1 MNDSDADA
9 PGLYPGLYVV
19 SAPSGGGKTSLLN
32 ALLTR
37 DPRTALSVSHTTRAP
52 RPGEREGVHYY
63 FVDEPTFLELI
74 RRGAFLEHAEVFG
87 HRYGTGREAVER
99 QLAGGHDVL
108 LDIDWQ
114 GARQVRSSYPSAR
127 TVFILPPSMAELHR
141 RLVQRRQDSE
151 DVIERRMQAARAEIS
166 HAQEF
171 DFLVVNDDFE
181 AALADLLSIIRRG
194 RLERSGDLQKNRE
207 ILAELL
213 ETG

>member
-1 MNDSDADA
+1 
-9 PGLYPGLYVV
+9 VV
-19 SAPSGGGKTSLLN
+19 SAPSGGGKTSLVN
-32 ALLTR
+32 ALLKR

-52 RPGEREGVHYY
+52 RPGERDGVHYY
-63 FVDEPTFLELI
+63 FVDEETFLELAE
-74 RRGAFLEHAEVFG
+74 RGAFLEQAEVFG

-114 GARQVRSSYPSAR
+114 GARQVRASHPAAR
-127 TVFILPPSMAELHR
+127 TIFILPPSMAELHR
-141 RLVQRRQDSE
+141 RLANRRQDSDE
-151 DVIERRMQAARAEIS
+151 VIARRMRAARAEIS
-166 HAQEF
+166 HAGEF

-181 AALADLLSIIRRG
+181 AALADLHSIIRRG
-194 RLERSGDLQKNRE
+194 RLDRSGDAQKNRE